1 MVVLNLIVRPNTANA
16 IGQVRHAERIVFV
29 LVVGTENQGGMWG
42 WQERERRL
50 VAIVSKVGV

>member
-16 IGQVRHAERIVFV
+16 IGQVRHAGRIVFV

-42 WQERERRL
+42 WQERERRQ